1 MAQDG
6 VGVGNNSKSVELK
19 SSALEQPKYTD
30 TTSVGSTSFVINAK
44 HAIADINAGYCEDSF
59 QIVILDLLTEKTVF
73 SLRRV
78 L

>member
-6 VGVGNNSKSVELK
+6 VGVGNSSKSVGLK

-30 TTSVGSTSFVINAK
+30 TTSVGSTSFVIHVN
-44 HAIADINAGYCEDSF
+44 HVVADTNAGYYEDSF
-59 QIVILDLLTEKTVF
+59 QIVILHLFTEKAGF